1 MENYTLEEAL
11 DYVNATLC
19 EAYES
24 AIPSEEPEEVTDLD
38 TVIESITEAYDDGII
53 SYEQALDYLEILD
66 TVTESRRID
75 REIDKKAD
83 EIDMYDKMSDLA
95 RKKGLRKTAD
105 EFERKRKSVRL
116 PSQHG
121 WIVRQD
127 IKKYADSVGDERRKI
142 KQNLGG
148 RPSNRRDNEPGK
160 YLKLQND
167 LNDIKKNSSKK
178 RYHGYASKSPN
189 DRGEDLY

>member
-24 AIPSEEPEEVTDLD
+24 AIPSEEQEEVTDLD

-66 TVTESRRID
+66 TVTESRRMD

-83 EIDMYDKMSDLA
+83 EIEMYNKMADHA
-95 RKKGLRKTAD
+95 NDKGLVKTANK
-105 EFERKRKSVRL
+105 FTQKRNRVNLSGKRTKL
-116 PSQHG
+116 DNL
-121 WIVRQD
+121 D
-127 IKKYADSVGDERRKI
+127 IKRYANSVGKERGQI
-142 KQNLGG
+142 K
-148 RPSNRRDNEPGK
+148 RDWYGKPAETKEPGK
-160 YLKLQND
+160 YLKLQNE

-178 RYHGYASKSPN
+178 RYHGYASKRP
-189 DRGEDLY
+189 EDFY